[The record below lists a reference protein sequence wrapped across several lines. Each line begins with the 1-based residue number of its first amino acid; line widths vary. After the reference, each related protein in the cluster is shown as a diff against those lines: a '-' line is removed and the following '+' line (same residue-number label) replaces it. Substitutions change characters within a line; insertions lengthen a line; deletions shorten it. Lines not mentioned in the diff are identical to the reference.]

1 MQHRRLWFA
10 LSLVVLATALPLSAS
25 QFIQLPFDQVAREST
40 YIVHGTVTN
49 VYSAWDDA
57 HETIFSYA
65 TIQVKNYISEQT
77 GPDVL
82 MVREVG
88 GTVGNYTQQ
97 AIGFPELREG
107 ETVVLMLTKWD
118 DSNDLRIN
126 AYNQGKFLVRAF
138 NGVEALVEDPVKQG
152 DERTGTHGPRMQVEP
167 LTPQSLLT
175 MDEFVQ
181 MVGAA
186 RAARGFTPMHRE

>member
-10 LSLVVLATALPLSAS
+10 LSLVVLAAALPLSAS
-25 QFIQLPFDQVAREST
+25 QFIKVPFDQVVREST
-40 YIVHGTVTN
+40 YIVHGSVTN

-65 TIQVKNYISEQT
+65 TIQVKNYIGETT

-107 ETVVLMLTKWD
+107 EEVVLMLAKWD

-138 NGVEALVEDPVKQG
+138 DGVETLVEDPVKQG
-152 DERTGTHGPRMQVEP
+152 DERTGTHGPHMQVEP
-167 LTPQSLLT
+167 MS

-186 RAARGFTPMHRE
+186 RAARGFTPLHRE

>member
-25 QFIQLPFDQVAREST
+25 QFLQVPFDQVAREST

-65 TIQVKNYISEQT
+65 TIQVKNYISEKT

-82 MVREVG
+82 MVREAG

-107 ETVVLMLTKWD
+107 EDVVLMLTKWD

-138 NGVEALVEDPVKQG
+138 NGVETLVEDPVKQG
-152 DERTGTHGPRMQVEP
+152 DERTGMQGPRMQIEP
-167 LTPQSLLT
+167 LT

>member
-1 MQHRRLWFA
+1 
-10 LSLVVLATALPLSAS
+10 LPLSAS

-40 YIVHGTVTN
+40 YVVRGTVTN

-65 TIQVKNYISEQT
+65 TIQVKNYISETT

-82 MVREVG
+82 MVREAG

-107 ETVVLMLTKWD
+107 EDVVLMLTKWD

-138 NGVEALVEDPVKQG
+138 NGVEALVEDPVQQG
-152 DERTGTHGPRMQVEP
+152 DERLGLQGPRMQVEP
-167 LTPQSLLT
+167 LS

-186 RAARGFTPMHRE
+186 RTARGFTPMHRE

>member
-1 MQHRRLWFA
+1 MHRRLWVT
-10 LSLVVLATALPLSAS
+10 LSLMALVALPLSAS
-25 QFIQLPFDQVAREST
+25 QFIQLPFDQVARESAL
-40 YIVHGTVTN
+40 VVRGTVTG

-65 TIQVKNYISEQT
+65 TVRVKHYIGETT

-107 ETVVLMLTKWD
+107 EEVVLMLNKWD
-118 DSNDLRIN
+118 DSADWRIN
-126 AYNQGKFLVRAF
+126 AYNQGKYLVRQS
-138 NGVEALVEDPVKQG
+138 NGVEVLTEDPVKQG
-152 DERTGTHGPRMQVEP
+152 DERLGSRGPRMQAEP
-167 LTPQSLLT
+167 LGL
-175 MDEFVQ
+175 DEFEQ
-181 MVGAA
+181 MVVAA
-186 RAARGFTPMHRE
+186 REGRHVTPVHRQ

>member
-25 QFIQLPFDQVAREST
+25 QFLQVPFDQVAREST

-65 TIQVKNYISEQT
+65 TIQVKNYISETT

-82 MVREVG
+82 MVREAG

-107 ETVVLMLTKWD
+107 EDVVLMLTKWD

-138 NGVEALVEDPVKQG
+138 NGVETLVEDPVKQG
-152 DERTGTHGPRMQVEP
+152 DERTGMQGPRMQIEP
-167 LTPQSLLT
+167 LS
-175 MDEFVQ
+175 MNEFVQ

-186 RAARGFTPMHRE
+186 RAARGFTPLHRE

>member
-65 TIQVKNYISEQT
+65 TIQVKNYIGETT

-82 MVREVG
+82 MVREAG

-107 ETVVLMLTKWD
+107 EDVVLMLTRWD

-138 NGVEALVEDPVKQG
+138 NGVETLVEDPVKQG
-152 DERTGTHGPRMQVEP
+152 DERTGMQGPRMQIEP
-167 LTPQSLLT
+167 LS
-175 MDEFVQ
+175 MDEFIQ

-186 RAARGFTPMHRE
+186 RAARGFTPLHRE